1 MNYQLPIVMGVM
13 GVELEINRILF
24 SNLQIWNFLYYFATL
39 MSVEML

>member
-24 SNLQIWNFLYYFATL
+24 LNLQIWNFLYYFATL
-39 MSVEML
+39 MIVEML